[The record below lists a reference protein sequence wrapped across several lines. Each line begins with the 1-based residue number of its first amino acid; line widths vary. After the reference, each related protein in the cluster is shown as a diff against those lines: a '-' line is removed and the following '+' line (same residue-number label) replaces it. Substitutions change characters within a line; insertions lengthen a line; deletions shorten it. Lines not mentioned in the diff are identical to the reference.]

1 MNNREEYKGYIIDA
15 APLRLQGTG
24 MWTMNLGI
32 ERHTGDAVHRKPFQ
46 GQKEKCQDQTEA
58 VRRCL
63 AYGREIINGKISNCS
78 VSHL

>member
-15 APLRLQGTG
+15 DPLRLQEPG

-32 ERHTGDAVHRKPFQ
+32 ERHTDDAVHRKPFQ
-46 GQKEKCQDQTEA
+46 GRKEKCQDETEA

-63 AYGREIINGKISNCS
+63 VYGRAIIDGKIQNCS
-78 VSHL
+78 VSDL